1 MIVDVK
7 VFYKE
12 FTGYAPQV
20 FEGIQKEGCNIQKG
34 FLMINTENKETLLAL
49 DEISA
54 IETTPSD
61 KEDSK

>member
-20 FEGIQKEGCNIQKG
+20 FEGVQKDGCSIQGD
-34 FLMINTENKETLLAL
+34 FLMIITESADILLAL
-49 DEISA
+49 DEISS

-61 KEDSK
+61 KEDSE

>member
-20 FEGIQKEGCNIQKG
+20 FEGIPRDGCSLHKG
-34 FLMINTENKETLLAL
+34 FLMMLTNEKETLLAL

-61 KEDSK
+61 KDDSQ